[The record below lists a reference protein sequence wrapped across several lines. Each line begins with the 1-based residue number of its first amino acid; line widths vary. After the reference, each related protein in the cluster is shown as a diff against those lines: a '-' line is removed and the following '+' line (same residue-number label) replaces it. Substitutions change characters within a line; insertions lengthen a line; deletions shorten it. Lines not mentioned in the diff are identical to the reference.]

1 MAVCSYFSNLDHKTK
16 LKFYVVL
23 LPIVAVVIWLVQVGT
38 GAIMSRESAAFLS
51 SFTVVTTVVTFFALV
66 CTFILTGT
74 LILVGH
80 ADARGDLKQVGKLV
94 VWSSVFGF
102 FVGGLSAIYVYLDSD
117 TLIRTFDP
125 KGQLLNETKTTL
137 ELFTISFPFLV
148 CKYAYLLCRR
158 VVSVF

>member
-1 MAVCSYFSNLDHKTK
+1 MAISLSCRNLDHKTK
-16 LKFYVVL
+16 LKLYLVL

-51 SFTVVTTVVTFFALV
+51 SFTVVTTVVAFVAFL

-80 ADARGDLKQVGKLV
+80 ADARGELAQVGKLI

-102 FVGGLSAIYVYLDSD
+102 VVGGLGGIYVFADAD
-117 TLIRTFDP
+117 TLIETFDP
-125 KGQLLNETKTTL
+125 KGQLVNETKQTL
-137 ELFTISFPFLV
+137 LIFTIGFPFLV
-148 CKYAYLLCRR
+148 CK
-158 VVSVF
+158 